1 MEAVLGVLV
10 LVGLGLLVWYVSTKN
25 RFVWLDN
32 LIRESW
38 SGIDVQLKRR
48 YDLIPNLVETV
59 KGYAQHEDR
68 LFEAIARA
76 RETSAAALG
85 VGARSQ
91 SDQELTGAVTSLL
104 ARVEAYPELK
114 ASRHFLE
121 LQQELSMTEDRI
133 AAARRFYNAN
143 VRDFNAMLQSFP
155 SSLLAGDRKAA
166 EYYQCDEIRVPTL
179 SAASFSPDSASP
191 SVQRDHY

>member
-1 MEAVLGVLV
+1 MEAVLGVLL

-25 RFVWLDN
+25 RFAWLDN

-59 KGYAQHEDR
+59 KGYAQHEER

-76 RETSAAALG
+76 RETSAAALA
-85 VGARSQ
+85 VGARAQ

-121 LQQELSMTEDRI
+121 LQQELSLTEDRI

-155 SSLLAGDRKAA
+155 ASLLAGDRKAA
-166 EYYQCDEIRVPTL
+166 EYYQCEEIRVPPL
-179 SAASFSPDSASP
+179 SATSFSSAADASRQ
-191 SVQRDHY
+191 VEHY

>member
-1 MEAVLGVLV
+1 MESVFGVL
-10 LVGLGLLVWYVSTKN
+10 LLIGLALLAWYVSTKN
-25 RFVWLDN
+25 RFAWLEN
-32 LIRESW
+32 LVRESW

-59 KGYAQHEDR
+59 KGYAQHEER

-76 RETSAAALG
+76 REASASAQA

-121 LQQELSMTEDRI
+121 LQQELSLTEDRI

-143 VRDFNAMLQSFP
+143 VRDYNAMLQSFP
-155 SSLLAGDRKAA
+155 ASLLAGNRKAA
-166 EYYQCDEIRVPTL
+166 EYYQCDEIRVPHI
-179 SAASFSPDSASP
+179 APGSFQSESGRK
-191 SVQRDHY
+191 VQDHY

>member
-1 MEAVLGVLV
+1 MESVLGVL
-10 LVGLGLLVWYVSTKN
+10 LLIGLALLAWYVSTKN
-25 RFVWLDN
+25 RFAWLEN
-32 LIRESW
+32 LVRESW

-59 KGYAQHEDR
+59 KGYAQHEER

-76 RETSAAALG
+76 REASASAQA

-121 LQQELSMTEDRI
+121 LQQELSLTEDRI

-143 VRDFNAMLQSFP
+143 VRDYNAMLQSFP
-155 SSLLAGDRKAA
+155 ASLLAGNRKAA
-166 EYYQCDEIRVPTL
+166 EYYQCDEIRVSHIAPGTFQ
-179 SAASFSPDSASP
+179 SESGRK
-191 SVQRDHY
+191 VQDHY